1 MSNIV
6 GSREQKVGIHL
17 IVNLYGIRNGDL
29 LSYSWKGRQVLNEV
43 ISILDLHIV
52 GETGHQF
59 HPYGYTL
66 AYLLSES
73 HLTIHTYPEYRSA
86 HLDIF
91 CCNPDFNP
99 NAAIRVL
106 KEAFD
111 TESATHQIINR

>member
-1 MSNIV
+1 
-6 GSREQKVGIHL
+6 
-17 IVNLYGIRNGDL
+17 
-29 LSYSWKGRQVLNEV
+29 
-43 ISILDLHIV
+43 LDLHVV

-73 HLTIHTYPEYRSA
+73 HLTIHTYPEYHSA

-99 NAAIRVL
+99 IMAIRVL
-106 KEAFD
+106 KETFE
-111 TESATHQIINR
+111 TEIATHQIIHR